1 VTRFL
6 IRVFIIASIVL
17 LLGSLIGVITT
28 RALPT
33 EVEQETSLL
42 NYEQEGRFD
51 YLIHLK
57 PSYLFGPPPV
67 EPPPPPPNPKYPTE
81 IIRKIEMSFT
91 YMPDRAG
98 SHVVRVMAVL
108 ENPGIWQKEILLVPY
123 TTGQRTFTVD
133 FLLDIKEFNEIYDDI
148 EEETGISLSERKVT
162 IIAEAELGNGDRL
175 FIQHLPIKLGETIIE
190 FDSNLSQT
198 VEGATG
204 RFSYLV
210 FLKENSVYEQTVLY
224 SPSYTP
230 FTPPSS
236 SETLK
241 PGEVIFSKLVDKID
255 VTFYYQFLS
264 DKPVSKVTADVVLT
278 AFLRATGPEDAEL
291 WSKKF
296 PLLCT
301 RESGDFNVSFPLDLV
316 GHLKLLETIRKETD
330 VSAESNSVTITAEV
344 NTVAETPV
352 GVINETFTQAL
363 EGTTTGNLLE
373 WNEELRKSKPGSI
386 TKTEMVPNPNK
397 YLGLPV
403 DKLRLLTPILGSI
416 FLIFFITS
424 LVLYKRFKLP
434 EPPLAE
440 KEASQAGKKYGGLM
454 AEATGQTPLEGERIV
469 SLGSMEDLIKVAD
482 ELGKPVIHQPP
493 STSEKRHAYYVFDVA
508 TRYQY
513 VFSTRGKE
521 RRSNARKT
529 K

>member
-1 VTRFL
+1 VTN
-6 IRVFIIASIVL
+6 IVM
-17 LLGSLIGVITT
+17 VM
-28 RALPT
+28 AYNLPS

-42 NYEQEGRFD
+42 NYEHEGRFD
-51 YLIHLK
+51 YLVHLK

-67 EPPPPPPNPKYPTE
+67 EPPPPAPNPKYPTE
-81 IIRKIEMSFT
+81 IIRRIEMSFT
-91 YMPDRAG
+91 YMPDKAG
-98 SHVVRVMAVL
+98 SHVVRVTAVL

-123 TTGQRTFTVD
+123 TSGQRSFTVD

-148 EEETGISLSERKVT
+148 EEETGIRLSERNVT
-162 IIAEAELGNGDRL
+162 IVAEAELEDGYRL
-175 FIQHLPIKLGETIIE
+175 FIQRLPIKLGETIIE

-210 FLKENSVYEQTVLY
+210 FLKENSVYTQTVLM
-224 SPSYTP
+224 SPLYTP

-236 SETLK
+236 SKTLK
-241 PGEVIFSKLVDKID
+241 PGQVIFSKLIDKMD
-255 VTFYYQFLS
+255 VTFYYQFKS
-264 DKPVSKVTADVVLT
+264 DKPVSKLTADVVLT
-278 AFLRATGPEDAEL
+278 AFLRATGPEEAEL

-296 PLLCT
+296 PLLYT
-301 RESGDFNVSFPLDLV
+301 RESGDFNVSFPLDLD
-316 GHLKLLETIRKETD
+316 GYLELFETIRKETD
-330 VSAESNSVTITAEV
+330 VSAASNSVTITAEV
-344 NTVAETPV
+344 NTVAETPL
-352 GVINETFTQAL
+352 GVINETFTQAI
-363 EGTTTGNLLE
+363 EGNITGNLLE
-373 WNEELRKSKPGSI
+373 WDEELTKTQPSSI
-386 TKTEMVPNPNK
+386 TTSQMIPNPNK

-403 DKLRLLTPILGSI
+403 DRLRMLTPILVGI

-424 LVLYKRFKLP
+424 LVLYKRFKPP
-434 EPPLAE
+434 EPPLVE
-440 KEASQAGKKYGGLM
+440 KEAVQAKKKYGDLM
-454 AEATGQTPLEGERIV
+454 VEATGQTPLEGERIV

-482 ELGKPVIHQPP
+482 ELGKPIIHQPP
-493 STSEKRHAYYVFDVA
+493 SASEKRHVYYVFDVA